1 MTYRSLQ
8 PDQRLAYYKRVCG
21 VGRAQPVDEAV
32 RLHQCMGCSRRRL
45 QSLLL
50 YATKDATEQ
59 LRALKGISITSLEG
73 EARDGLFWV
82 VAKARDAHGRT
93 DAATGAVAFG
103 DDLKG
108 EARAN
113 AVMKAETKAKRRVTL
128 SLAGLGFVDES
139 EVGSIPNAQIV
150 NVDTETGELPGPV
163 HRSTPVP
170 S

>member
-1 MTYRSLQ
+1 MTAFS
-8 PDQRLAYYKRVCG
+8 
-21 VGRAQPVDEAV
+21 
-32 RLHQCMGCSRRRL
+32 
-45 QSLLL
+45 
-50 YATKDATEQ
+50 
-59 LRALKGISITSLEG
+59 
-73 EARDGLFWV
+73 WV

-139 EVGSIPNAQIV
+139 EVGSIPSAQIV
-150 NVDTETGELPGPV
+150 NVDTETGELPGPAIEAPLYPPDGTCGQARV
-163 HRSTPVP
+163 RTHTKLKGRLLLGAYVGGRAGRAPG
-170 S
+170 